1 MAPSSADEPTGG
13 GPDPGDPP
21 GEKKIFVKSD
31 ESWKAEAQKEKE
43 RLQAKAAEER
53 EKAGDLPPA
62 SFLALVSD
70 LGLQA
75 MLALGLAKVRGTE
88 APKRDLP
95 AARYTIDLLGIL
107 EEKTRGNL
115 SEEERDHLRELLTN
129 LRLGFAQMAK
139 KEESKTST

>member
-1 MAPSSADEPTGG
+1 MGPSADEMPAGG
-13 GPDPGDPP
+13 GQKPGEPS

-43 RLQAKAAEER
+43 RLQTKAAEE
-53 EKAGDLPPA
+53 AGKGQDLPPA

-75 MLALGLAKVRGTE
+75 MLALGLARLKGTDT
-88 APKRDLP
+88 PKRDLP

-115 SEEERDHLRELLTN
+115 SEEEREHLRELLTN
-129 LRLGFAQMAK
+129 LRLGFAQIAK
-139 KEESKTST
+139 QEGGEKG